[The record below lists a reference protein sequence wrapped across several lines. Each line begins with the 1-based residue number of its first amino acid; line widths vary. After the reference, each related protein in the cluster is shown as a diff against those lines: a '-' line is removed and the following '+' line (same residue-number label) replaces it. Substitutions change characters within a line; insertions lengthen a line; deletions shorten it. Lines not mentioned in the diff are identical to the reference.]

1 MGALNLSDPLMR
13 PERLS
18 HTQHAVCSTHTPVTV
33 RKEVV
38 VYWPTAV
45 RVCGLC
51 DVLDDPSSYFDS
63 EDDLFRSRGDARV
76 VPVANATTS
85 SASSAVRSA

>member
-45 RVCGLC
+45 RVFGLC
-51 DVLDDPSSYFDS
+51 DVLDDPSSCFDF
-63 EDDLFRSRGDARV
+63 EDTSSRLRGDARA
-76 VPVANATTS
+76 VPVANVATTIGE
-85 SASSAVRSA
+85 